1 MQGVLHSLEQKNNN
15 QESSLHPVELAKL
28 RVENASL
35 QKGIDQ
41 AKNDM
46 HAQKCATAKS
56 NQVNLACLHIT
67 WSVLSDLD
75 QFNCKDADTSVCTVS
90 ALDERKFRGPNAIS
104 NW

>member
-1 MQGVLHSLEQKNNN
+1 MLHSLEQKINN

-28 RVENASL
+28 RVENARL

-41 AKNDM
+41 AKKDM

-75 QFNCKDADTSVCTVS
+75 QFNCKDADSLVCTVS
-90 ALDERKFRGPNAIS
+90 ALAGITFRGPIAIS
-104 NW
+104 IW